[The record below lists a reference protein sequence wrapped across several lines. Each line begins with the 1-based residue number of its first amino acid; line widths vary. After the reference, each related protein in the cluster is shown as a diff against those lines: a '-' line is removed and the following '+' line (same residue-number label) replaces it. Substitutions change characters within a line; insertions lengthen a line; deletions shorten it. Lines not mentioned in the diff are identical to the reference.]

1 MQIEYLFL
9 SGPYKVVIWARA
21 FCETAALLHRV
32 CHLTEVWM
40 FACIL
45 LGISKIEY
53 KPDAGPGDNLCFKHY
68 NPQEVMIILKITYMY
83 HGPTQANARRYARR
97 SAWLIVCLF

>member
-1 MQIEYLFL
+1 
-9 SGPYKVVIWARA
+9 V
-21 FCETAALLHRV
+21 
-32 CHLTEVWM
+32 TEVWM

-68 NPQEVMIILKITYMY
+68 NPQEVRNLNDNNFEDMRCAVRGLLIIDFHTEK
-83 HGPTQANARRYARR
+83 
-97 SAWLIVCLF
+97 